1 MFLLPF
7 VSTVIR
13 NLGRPHVLAPV
24 ALAALA
30 LFAGPSQL
38 QAGGCPPCSGDPNE
52 CAFSCCLLQDCH
64 TWNIISCTAYCYY
77 GYLIATSFD
86 EGDVGPAIKSF
97 TGQRQA
103 DCHGDNKV
111 GVIMLP
117 PAGSRNT
124 TKRIEIGMVSI
135 RDRKFATTAED
146 VVGVVVEVVSKRE
159 YEASGAK
166 PRWQPIGSATFD
178 TRAGA
183 WVLNWP
189 LSAYTA
195 AEYVV
200 RAKATRKDGRVQEAR
215 GLALSDPATY

>member
-1 MFLLPF
+1 MSLLPF
-7 VSTVIR
+7 VSTVVL
-13 NLGRPHVLAPV
+13 NLGRRHVLAPV
-24 ALAALA
+24 ALAALV

-38 QAGGCPPCSGDPNE
+38 QAERCPPCSGDPNE

-64 TWNIISCTAYCYY
+64 SWNIISCTAYCYY

-86 EGDVGPAIKSF
+86 DGDVGPAIKSF
-97 TGQRQA
+97 T
-103 DCHGDNKV
+103 
-111 GVIMLP
+111 
-117 PAGSRNT
+117 GSRNT

-135 RDRKFATTAED
+135 SDRKFATTAED